1 LLFNCAAYAR
11 ECAAM
16 KNQTKRFCVL
26 SLFASLLL
34 FAATH
39 AQQKSWYKGNT
50 HAHTINSDGILH
62 LTK

>member
-1 LLFNCAAYAR
+1 
-11 ECAAM
+11 M